1 MWGDAIQTAI
11 QEAQDEMGVTFVND
25 IDKQAFRDATA
36 DMVAKYRSE
45 YPGVDHLL
53 GIIEEVHEKEAGN
66 E

>member
-1 MWGDAIQTAI
+1 
-11 QEAQDEMGVTFVND
+11 MGVTFVND